1 MYQVIKRDGKVSG
14 FDIIK
19 IADAIK
25 KAFEACEKQ
34 YNDNIIDLHNN
45 FYLNLYKIIK
55 FF

>member
-19 IADAIK
+19 IAEAIK

-34 YNDNIIDLHNN
+34 YNDNI
-45 FYLNLYKIIK
+45 KKEQERERSIK
-55 FF
+55 ASKS